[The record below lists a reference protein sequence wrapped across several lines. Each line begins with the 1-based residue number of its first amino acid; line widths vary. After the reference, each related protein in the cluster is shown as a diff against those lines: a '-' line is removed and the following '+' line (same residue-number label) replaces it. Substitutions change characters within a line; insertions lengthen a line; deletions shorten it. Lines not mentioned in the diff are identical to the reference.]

1 MLSGDTIDVLNFHGE
16 PIRDDTFLFV
26 INAHYETISFLL
38 PGHEGVE
45 WDLLIDTTT
54 ESGFL
59 TESKR
64 FPAGDELSLTDRV
77 ACLLKLCG
85 GTQAQAR
92 QESFRKRPFDFPQG
106 AAAPEEVEK
115 KE

>member
-1 MLSGDTIDVLNFHGE
+1 MFDSDESDHDV
-16 PIRDDTFLFV
+16 
-26 INAHYETISFLL
+26 NAAH
-38 PGHEGVE
+38 H
-45 WDLLIDTTT
+45 LID
-54 ESGFL
+54 
-59 TESKR
+59 
-64 FPAGDELSLTDRV
+64 ELPVTDRA

-106 AAAPEEVEK
+106 GAAPEEVEK